1 MINIGLV
8 RLSPP
13 QWLKVGR
20 GQPYGR
26 RKKLLS
32 CLADFGCYG
41 GWRVG
46 VNLLK
51 KVKVCGENLFS
62 DSVDVKTDRNKK
74 LVAVSFY
81 KK

>member
-1 MINIGLV
+1 MGSHIAD
-8 RLSPP
+8 
-13 QWLKVGR
+13 K
-20 GQPYGR
+20 
-26 RKKLLS
+26 KKLLS

-51 KVKVCGENLFS
+51 KVKVCDENLFS

>member
-1 MINIGLV
+1 MA
-8 RLSPP
+8 
-13 QWLKVGR
+13 VGSHIAD
-20 GQPYGR
+20 
-26 RKKLLS
+26 KKKHLS

-41 GWRVG
+41 GWRLG

-62 DSVDVKTDRNKK
+62 DSVEWSDEKCKKMVAVDIKTNRNKK